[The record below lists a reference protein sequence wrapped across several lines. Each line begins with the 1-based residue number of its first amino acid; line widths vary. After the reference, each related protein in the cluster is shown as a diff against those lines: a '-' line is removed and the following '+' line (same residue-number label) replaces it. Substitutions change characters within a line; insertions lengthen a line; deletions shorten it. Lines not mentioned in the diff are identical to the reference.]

1 MGFEHQRHKPPQE
14 ITSSMKLLLALP
26 QLQSNVNLA
35 RIVRAAGCCGLRR
48 IIVEGKQKIDAKIA
62 RDSIEQI
69 SIQRHRSLLPQL
81 SKLQFEGYQ
90 LIGLEQTTNS
100 ENIHSFRFPRRS
112 VLVIGH
118 ERHGIGDEMLRLLDG
133 VVEIP
138 VFGRPFSYN
147 VATAT
152 AMVLYE
158 FCRQRSSDGR
168 SA

>member
-1 MGFEHQRHKPPQE
+1 MGFEHQRHKPPTE
-14 ITSSMKLLLALP
+14 TTSSMELLLAVP

-35 RIVRAAGCCGLRR
+35 RIVRAAGCCGLQR

-62 RDSIEQI
+62 RDSLEQI

-81 SKLQFEGYQ
+81 PRLQSEGYR

-100 ENIHSFRFPRRS
+100 ESIYTFRFPQRS

-118 ERHGIGDEMLRLLDG
+118 ERHGIGDEMLKLLDG

-138 VFGRPFSYN
+138 VFGRPLSYN

-158 FCRQRSSDGR
+158 FCRQRSLEGQSG
-168 SA
+168 